1 MSLSPTDLRKGLKI
15 LWEGI
20 PYEVTEFQFVK
31 PGKGMAMYKC
41 RLRNMLVGNTLDKT
55 FREVDKFDK
64 PDLEDRELA
73 FSYADGNH
81 LVFSDP
87 ETYEEVTIEGEA
99 LGRNRLLLADNMHVN
114 VLFFNGKA
122 VEVTLPIFVEK
133 QIVETEPG
141 FTGNTATNTYKPAKV
156 EGGYEIQVPLFI
168 DEGEWVRIDTRS
180 GEYSERIA
188 KK

>member
-1 MSLSPTDLRKGLKI
+1 MSLRPSDLRKGLKI

-31 PGKGMAMYKC
+31 PGKGAAMYKC
-41 RLRNMLVGNTLDKT
+41 RLRDMLRGYTQEKT
-55 FREVDKFDK
+55 FREVDSFEK

-73 FSYADGNH
+73 FSYVNGDM
-81 LVFSDP
+81 VMFTDP
-87 ETYEEVTIEGEA
+87 ETYEENAIPDTV
-99 LGRNRLLLADNMHVN
+99 LGKNKLLLTDDMHVN

-141 FTGNTATNTYKPAKV
+141 FKGNTATNTYKPAKV
-156 EGGYEIQVPLFI
+156 EGGYDIQVPLFI
-168 DEGEWVRIDTRS
+168 EEGDWVRIDTRT
-180 GEYSERIA
+180 GEYSDRIS